1 MTISEMLAQSG
12 ILTLLG
18 MGVVF
23 VFLIILVFVIGKFG
37 KFVNTKDSN
46 I

>member
-1 MTISEMLAQSG
+1 MTIGDMMAQSG

-18 MGVVF
+18 MGVVY

-37 KFVNTKDSN
+37 KFINTKDSDV
-46 I
+46 